1 MFNTPIKH
9 TRLKN
14 LQEVFDFSY
23 VTSFKDRPKKKYK
36 TDGYIIFTDQIGNV
50 FFTPVRPEIDDIL
63 KENGYQNSR
72 TPISFS
78 PENANPFSLL
88 WIEKIA
94 KEENWAYTYECA
106 FNFACSK
113 GIKPVTI
120 NNDDFEIVEIIFNNK
135 YDDINT
141 HTCYY
146 GLTKKFLKDSK
157 HNIGT
162 YIFVDEKT
170 IVICDEYGRTFLL
183 KSKTIINDL
192 VNTLID
198 AGYTRTIH
206 PERYLYKYEPISE
219 E

>member
-1 MFNTPIKH
+1 MFYTPIKY
-9 TRLKN
+9 TRLKT
-14 LQEVFDFSY
+14 LQEVFDFSCL
-23 VTSFKDRPKKKYK
+23 TTFKDKPKKKYK
-36 TDGYIIFTDQIGNV
+36 TTEYIIFTDKIGNV
-50 FFTPVRPEIDDIL
+50 FFTPIRPEIDGIL
-63 KENGYQNSR
+63 KGNGYQNSR

-106 FNFACSK
+106 FYYSSAN

-120 NNDDFEIVEIIFNNK
+120 NNDDYQIIEIIFDNT
-135 YDDINT
+135 YDDIDTNT
-141 HTCYY
+141 YY
-146 GLTKKFLKDSK
+146 YALTQKFLKDSK

-170 IVICDEYGRTFLL
+170 IVICDEYGRTFLV

-206 PERYLYKYEPISE
+206 PEKYIYKYQPKSE
-219 E
+219 K